1 MPSKGKDQK
10 TPAQRADD
18 RALRDLKSAHPAEYD
33 KIRKQHAD
41 KLKEKEG
48 IGK

>member
-1 MPSKGKDQK
+1 MPSKDQK
-10 TPAQRADD
+10 TPAQQVDD

-33 KIRKQHAD
+33 KIRKQYAD

-48 IGK
+48 TSK